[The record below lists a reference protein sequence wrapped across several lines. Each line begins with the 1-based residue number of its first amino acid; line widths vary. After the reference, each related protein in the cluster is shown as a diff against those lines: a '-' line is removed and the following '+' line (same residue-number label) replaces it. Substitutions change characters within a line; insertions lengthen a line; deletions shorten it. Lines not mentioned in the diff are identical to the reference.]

1 MKTHKMEKSE
11 LRRLIQEEATLIE
24 ASLSLDTVFL
34 EANTLLERLQA
45 DYPNLGKSFMQGDAV
60 KFIVTGQQGPMWQSG
75 VIVRIHNT
83 NREGVDIRTPET
95 MFPKVRV
102 RYVWP
107 EESTISLD
115 AALRQSGISGEDTG
129 VTPEETYEEI
139 PEDYEDDD
147 KKSLLMKALRAVIT
161 LLEDSNTG
169 QTFKEWLG
177 NKIAKSFGADMSDD
191 TVALVIVQL
200 FKNATLTDIGRYFEG
215 GEDTII
221 ELSDLIVDT
230 SFDVLT
236 IKSIKLPIANFL
248 GIKPSSGLGGIF
260 LTFVQTSYTNSISEG
275 LIGTIIKRKLTD
287 ELIDAKAGV
296 EDWANEWLEDNLP
309 EIKEYVA
316 SVAGVSAS
324 TASVLADVFEEVT
337 NALGGKFS
345 ESWKTVTSNQVDESV
360 KLSHYELRKI
370 INEELSLLH
379 STSKNKQNSLGE
391 GVILNAILSSFDFD
405 DEDVG
410 NITEVTSPYGSVFWA
425 GLIRQSGGI
434 FAAIEATPLGE
445 FIKQE
450 IIEWICAQFGWSGN
464 KSERIYGLVSRV
476 ISPIKLSK
484 LDSYLAEDGSGYD
497 DIAELITKQILNLIA
512 GAGRFIIL
520 EDILKLKP
528 QGKLGKKLY
537 TGIEKWLT
545 DIAED
550 TEVIQAISAELARSL
565 NGNRLQIRAMLT
577 RSLADARRKNP
588 GVWNRV
594 KNEIMSDV
602 LGVDDDVDDLV
613 DYQEKY
619 GTPVPE
625 EVE

>member
-1 MKTHKMEKSE
+1 M
-11 LRRLIQEEATLIE
+11 
-24 ASLSLDTVFL
+24 
-34 EANTLLERLQA
+34 
-45 DYPNLGKSFMQGDAV
+45 
-60 KFIVTGQQGPMWQSG
+60 
-75 VIVRIHNT
+75 
-83 NREGVDIRTPET
+83 
-95 MFPKVRV
+95 
-102 RYVWP
+102 
-107 EESTISLD
+107 
-115 AALRQSGISGEDTG
+115 
-129 VTPEETYEEI
+129 
-139 PEDYEDDD
+139 
-147 KKSLLMKALRAVIT
+147 
-161 LLEDSNTG
+161 
-169 QTFKEWLG
+169 
-177 NKIAKSFGADMSDD
+177 
-191 TVALVIVQL
+191 
-200 FKNATLTDIGRYFEG
+200 
-215 GEDTII
+215 
-221 ELSDLIVDT
+221 
-230 SFDVLT
+230 
-236 IKSIKLPIANFL
+236 
-248 GIKPSSGLGGIF
+248 
-260 LTFVQTSYTNSISEG
+260 
-275 LIGTIIKRKLTD
+275 
-287 ELIDAKAGV
+287 
-296 EDWANEWLEDNLP
+296 P